1 MGLTF
6 KIGRKASGQHIRFAV
21 FKNGY
26 HIPFTQGVC
35 FNAKHAQATKERF
48 QAWASQGWP
57 YIVKDLDK

>member
-6 KIGRKASGQHIRFAV
+6 KIRGKADSSHVRFEV
-21 FKNGY
+21 FRNGY

-35 FNAKHAQATKERF
+35 FDPAHAQATKERF

-57 YIVKDLDK
+57 YTVKD

>member
-21 FKNGY
+21 SKNGY

-35 FNAKHAQATKERF
+35 FNAEHAQATKERF
-48 QAWASQGWP
+48 QAWARQGWP
-57 YIVKDLDK
+57 YEPKG